1 MEQMCDDFKSKNT
14 PPAGALMPATA
25 SEVSKKLELPVEGN

>member
-14 PPAGALMPATA
+14 PPEGALMPAAAGEILKTKTA
-25 SEVSKKLELPVEGN
+25 K